1 MCPTKCIYE
10 GEHTRTRDN
19 NLLDE
24 FNLCGIPLIPK
35 GVPKITICFDICA
48 DGILNVSAK
57 DQTTWQKN
65 VITITNIKGRLSKE
79 EIEELVK
86 VAMEYKAE
94 DKEHIMKVET
104 KNALEKYTYI
114 IRNSFKD
121 EKITTKVLA
130 ANKEKIEEAIE
141 QIIHWLEWNQLV
153 EVEEFEDK
161 LKELESICNSVI
173 ANICWLRGDMDEEK
187 PKYKGHKVKEIDK
200 KVLDPKKYMEQDVE

>member
-10 GEHTRTRDN
+10 GEDTRTRDN
-19 NLLDE
+19 NLLDK

-35 GVPKITICFDICA
+35 GVPKITICFNICA
-48 DGILNVSAK
+48 DGILNVSTK

-79 EIEELVK
+79 EIEELIK
-86 VAMEYKAE
+86 VAIEYKAE
-94 DKEHIMKVET
+94 DEEHIMKVET

-130 ANKEKIEEAIE
+130 ANKEKIEEVIE
-141 QIIHWLEWNQLV
+141 QIIHWLEWNNLLR
-153 EVEEFEDK
+153 
-161 LKELESICNSVI
+161 LKN
-173 ANICWLRGDMDEEK
+173 LRTNWRS
-187 PKYKGHKVKEIDK
+187 
-200 KVLDPKKYMEQDVE
+200 